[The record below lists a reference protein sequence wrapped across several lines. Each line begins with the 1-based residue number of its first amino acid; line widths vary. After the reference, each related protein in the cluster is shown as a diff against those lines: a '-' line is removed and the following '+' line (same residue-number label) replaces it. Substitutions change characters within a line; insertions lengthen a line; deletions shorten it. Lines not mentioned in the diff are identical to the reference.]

1 MQRQLLIDGHSY
13 SSSFEEFKRQ
23 HERKVAEEQRK
34 REKEEIN
41 KADLEML
48 SLDLEEAK
56 FSDEDFF

>member
-1 MQRQLLIDGHSY
+1 
-13 SSSFEEFKRQ
+13 
-23 HERKVAEEQRK
+23 VAEEQRK